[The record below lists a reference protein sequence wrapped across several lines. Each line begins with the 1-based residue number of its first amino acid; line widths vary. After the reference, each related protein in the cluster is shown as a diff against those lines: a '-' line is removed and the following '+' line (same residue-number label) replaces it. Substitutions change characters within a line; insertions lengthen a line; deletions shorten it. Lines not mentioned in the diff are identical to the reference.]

1 MKKHCYREL
10 NKRPISNIWDSDHIA
25 ESVIQARPWQCFQFL
40 YVVQICI
47 DSNQVAFAIIDNCP
61 MNNIGLRPTFKKKK
75 LSYIFHLIELGLSVY
90 DWGKPCLLLILSPRL
105 CLVCCFSVFVPT
117 PSLWPKIS
125 FHHIT
130 RAGRGSSPLR
140 SLRLNQKLNS
150 QWNDTLYRGLW
161 RAAFLSLGQP
171 PPRAPWYFEKYAYV
185 PGFS

>member
-1 MKKHCYREL
+1 
-10 NKRPISNIWDSDHIA
+10 
-25 ESVIQARPWQCFQFL
+25 
-40 YVVQICI
+40 
-47 DSNQVAFAIIDNCP
+47 

-75 LSYIFHLIELGLSVY
+75 LSYIFHLTELGLSVY

-140 SLRLNQKLNS
+140 LNQKLNS

-161 RAAFLSLGQP
+161 RPAFLSLGQS

-185 PGFS
+185 QWRSQGLPGWASRPPGEPKWGRKWVRLRKNKINWSKFEEKMRKVEILPIRDCEAGYGPAYVPGFS